1 MRAVYCKTRAP
12 CAEVRR
18 RMMPSVLGVQVHA
31 QLHPLDDVHALV
43 QTLTAGGKLGPY
55 EMVASPGWGKCTGL
69 ATSGSTATS
78 RSKSCTPPFWKPPST
93 SSATPAEAACLEWS
107 GTPRKELSLIHISE
121 PTRPY

>member
-1 MRAVYCKTRAP
+1 MRALYCKTRAP

-18 RMMPSVLGVQVHA
+18 RMMPPVLGVQVHA

-69 ATSGSTATS
+69 ATSGSNATS
-78 RSKSCTPPFWKPPST
+78 RSKPSPPPFFEPPRPSSPTPP
-93 SSATPAEAACLEWS
+93 EAAS
-107 GTPRKELSLIHISE
+107 
-121 PTRPY
+121 